1 MLKGLRLNVFFTL
14 SAKMRTF
21 KAANPRENRFIAAMP
36 SIKQAIFCLVIFST
50 LFNTGISAQFNL
62 NGSAQEIGPDCYA
75 VTPAQQWQNGS
86 VWYTGQL
93 NLLEPF
99 DIQLVMSFGTNN
111 DPGADGVVFVL
122 QTQGPNALGNN
133 GGGMGFQGF
142 SPSIGVEFD
151 TFPNDN
157 EGDPYYDHM
166 AIHRNG
172 NVNHNSGNNLAG
184 PVQASANSD
193 NIEDGQDHTFRI
205 TWDPESFLL
214 QAYFDCQLRLSIN
227 YNMVLFTFNLNPNVY
242 FGFTAATGN
251 FFNEHK
257 VCLDPQILGLDDS
270 YSICEGESVLLSVA
284 GPENG
289 SYEWS
294 PPIGLSDPFSRET
307 DASPE
312 STTQYFITYTDLC
325 GNTRNDSTIV
335 EVISPEVSLTED
347 FSLCAS
353 ESETI
358 GVPAIPGYTYSW
370 NDGVPGNTRSAFPGE
385 DYWIEATFQGCT
397 ARDSISIGLLDEPA
411 PDLGEDISSCEG
423 ESVVIG
429 SGFEGYDIA
438 WSNGAGSPEIEITEG
453 GTYSVTVT
461 DPENGCSGS
470 DEIDVVFIAVPQP
483 SLPAEIGLCEG
494 ETTELDAG
502 TNAES
507 FDWNTGATSESIVVT
522 EEGLYTVSA
531 SNGNCTA
538 AATCLVLVHSL
549 PDPSLGADR
558 SFCEGE
564 NVELS
569 VLNNGGWLL
578 TWQGM
583 VQQSSFIAGEPGLY
597 SVMAE
602 DPETGC
608 TGYDEVLLSEILLP
622 QITGYEEIT
631 FCEEDR
637 KFLNVLVERSDSA
650 VWNTGFLEM
659 PLEIEEAGVY
669 SIEAFNSCGTA
680 FHAISVSTEPCDCR
694 VYLPNAFSPNA
705 DGNNDLFFP
714 VFDCDLREFR
724 LEVYDRWGEQ
734 IFETESLNEAWNGEY
749 SGSMVQEGV
758 YIWLLTYGSRI
769 GNVILNFERRGHV
782 SVIR

>member
-1 MLKGLRLNVFFTL
+1 MIYTKRKNRNFRPV
-14 SAKMRTF
+14 
-21 KAANPRENRFIAAMP
+21 NPEEFLFATTMP
-36 SIKQAIFCLVIFST
+36 SIMRAITCL
-50 LFNTGISAQFNL
+50 LFFTFHFLAGVSAQFNL
-62 NGSAQEIGPDCYA
+62 NGSAQVIGPDCYA

-172 NVNHNSGNNLAG
+172 NVNHNSANNLAG

-193 NIEDGQDHTFRI
+193 NIEDGLDHTFRI
-205 TWDPESFLL
+205 TWNPQTFLL
-214 QAYFDCQLRLSIN
+214 EAYFDCQLRLSIN

-294 PPIGLSDPFSRET
+294 PQAGLSDPFSRET
-307 DASPE
+307 EASPE
-312 STTQYFITYTDLC
+312 TTTEYFITYTDLC

-335 EVISPEVSLTED
+335 EVISPEVFLGED

-353 ESETI
+353 ESQTI
-358 GVPAIPGYTYSW
+358 GVPALAGYSYTW
-370 NDGVPGNTRSAFPGE
+370 NDGFAGNSRTGFPGNE
-385 DYWIEATFQGCT
+385 YWIEASFQGCT
-397 ARDSISIGLLDEPA
+397 VRDTLTIGVLDEPA
-411 PDLGEDISSCEG
+411 PDLGEDFSACEG
-423 ESVVIG
+423 ETVILDI
-429 SGFEGYDIA
+429 GFEGFGIE
-438 WSNGAGSPEIEITEG
+438 WNNGSGSSEIEVTES
-453 GTYSVTVT
+453 GTYSVVVT
-461 DPENGCSGS
+461 DPGSGCFGS
-470 DEIDVVFIAVPQP
+470 DEAEVVFIAVPQP
-483 SLPAEIGLCEG
+483 ALPAEIAICEG
-494 ETTELDAG
+494 ETAELSAG
-502 TNAES
+502 VNADFYS
-507 FDWNTGATSESIVVT
+507 WNTGAITESITVS
-522 EEGLYTVSA
+522 EGGEYTVSTSNANCMA
-531 SNGNCTA
+531 SASCS
-538 AATCLVLVHSL
+538 LVVNAL
-549 PDPSLGADR
+549 PNPNLGADR

-564 NVELS
+564 SVELS
-569 VLNNGGWLL
+569 VLNNAGWLL
-578 TWQGM
+578 TWQGLL
-583 VQQSSFIAGEPGLY
+583 QQSAFFADEPGMY
-597 SVMAE
+597 TVIAE
-602 DPETGC
+602 DAETGC
-608 TGYDEVLLSEILLP
+608 YGYDEVTLYEILLP

-637 KFLNVLVERSDSA
+637 KFLSVLAERADSA
-650 VWNTGFLEM
+650 VWNTGSQAM

-669 SIEAFNSCGTA
+669 SLEAFNSCGSV

-694 VYLPNAFSPNA
+694 VYVPNAFSPNE
-705 DGNNDLFFP
+705 DGNNEVFFP

-724 LEVYDRWGEQ
+724 MEIYDRWGER
-734 IFETESLNEAWNGEY
+734 IFKTESLTEPWNGEY
-749 SGSMVQEGV
+749 SGDPVQDGV
-758 YIWLLTYGSRI
+758 YIWRLYYSSRI
-769 GNVILNFERRGHV
+769 GNVILNFERSGHV
-782 SVIR
+782 TVIR